1 MNLDKK
7 RFTLIDA
14 LKKWSKTRKQYP
26 EDFMKAADELADDIE
41 KIKRINR
48 PLKVKIKDFFSEYKL
63 YITLFIIL
71 TSASLLLAP

>member
-1 MNLDKK
+1 
-7 RFTLIDA
+7 
-14 LKKWSKTRKQYP
+14 
-26 EDFMKAADELADDIE
+26 MKAADELADDIE